1 MTRMKAK
8 NFQSSA
14 LRSERG
20 AIHIL
25 GGLFALVSI
34 YSTYLLV
41 QEQIRSEHLS
51 DYVQYQKKQLDGL
64 ELRMQI
70 LEFRHGRS
78 VTQ

>member
-1 MTRMKAK
+1 MTGMKS
-8 NFQSSA
+8 FQTIT

-20 AIHIL
+20 AIHLL

-41 QEQIRSEHLS
+41 QEQIRAENLS

-78 VTQ
+78 ANQ